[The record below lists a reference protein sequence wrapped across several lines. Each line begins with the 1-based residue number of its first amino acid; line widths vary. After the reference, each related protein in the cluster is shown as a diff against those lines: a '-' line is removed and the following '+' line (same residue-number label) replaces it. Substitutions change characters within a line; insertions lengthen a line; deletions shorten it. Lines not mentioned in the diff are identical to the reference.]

1 MNGFIDETRVIVGSG
16 KGGDGIIAFR
26 REKYIEHGGPNGGD
40 GGRGGNLIF
49 QVRKNLKTF
58 THLQNRHKF
67 LADPGHNGMGQ
78 RQTGAKGEDM
88 IIPVPPGSR
97 IRDYATREILL
108 DFGIEEGDFVFMR
121 GGKGGLGN
129 WHFRSSSQG
138 KQAPRKCT
146 LGMPGQ
152 ERELL
157 LEMAMVADLGLV
169 GFPNAGK
176 SSLQAALTASQPKI
190 AAYAFTTK
198 VPNLGVLRQFDKELV
213 IADIPGLISGAS
225 EGLGLGTRFLKHLT
239 RTKALVFLLD
249 MGAEEHDPLEAYEQ
263 LRHELSQ
270 YDDLFLNKPQLVVAT
285 KMDLPTAQENLTHFQ
300 ANYPNLPV
308 VAISIHARQGLDE
321 LVQRFW
327 ELHALPV

>member
-1 MNGFIDETRVIVGSG
+1 MNGFIDETRIVVGSG
-16 KGGDGIIAFR
+16 KGGDGVVAFR
-26 REKYIEHGGPNGGD
+26 REKYIERGGPNGGD
-40 GGRGGNLIF
+40 GGRGGNLLF

-67 LADPGHNGMGQ
+67 IADPGYNGMSQ

-108 DFGIEEGDFVFMR
+108 DFGIEEGNFLFIR

-138 KQAPRKCT
+138 KQAPRKFT
-146 LGMPGQ
+146 RGQLGQ

-157 LEMAMVADLGLV
+157 LEMAVIADIGLV

-176 SSLQAALTASQPKI
+176 SSLQSALTASNPKI

-198 VPNLGVLRQFDKELV
+198 IPNLGVLKKLDKELI

-239 RTKALVFLLD
+239 RTKALAFLLD
-249 MGAEEHDPLEAYEQ
+249 MGSEEHDSLEAYEQ
-263 LRHELSQ
+263 LRYELSQ
-270 YDDLFLNKPQLVVAT
+270 YDMLFLNKPQLVVAT
-285 KMDLPTAQENLTHFQ
+285 KMDLPQAQENLKRFQ
-300 ANYPNLPV
+300 QHYPTIPLI
-308 VAISIHARQGLDE
+308 AISIHARQGVNE
-321 LVQRFW
+321 LVNKFW
-327 ELHALPV
+327 ALHGEHT